1 MNDEVNNDSM
11 QNAADLGDLS
21 SFFAPS
27 WAKSEGDSQVKLVGG
42 GRGRNFD
49 DDRPRRN
56 RDDRPR
62 RDRDDRPRRD
72 GDRPRRDRDGDR
84 PHRDNRPR
92 RDGDRPRR
100 EREERPVREAPLTL
114 PVRFLPEGK
123 SLEAIIRRIVS
134 TRKAYPFRDIV
145 RLFQK
150 DDASLS
156 VRIEA
161 DRSTDSSAKIYQCR
175 ACGMPALT
183 EVEAIEHIFS
193 THLANYF
200 DIEAV
205 ECEAPT
211 GNFPCVARCGLTG
224 ELLGPPNHHSYSR
237 RIAEMLQDRFP
248 GMSRDEYCRKIEM
261 VRDPEVV
268 EEWRNAAKMQTLY
281 FRKEEVVEQPKEAET
296 PTAEGEE
303 AAPEAPTRVGMLRAD
318 AEALFR
324 EEILPELLVAAPHVV
339 CSATILKNMPN
350 RRLAAYLNREFNHDD
365 VLRSQGT
372 LSKALHAAF
381 HHRKLHFFH
390 ANDDH
395 GQEFVIATSPVV
407 FDTENVTDEIRSIIN
422 FVTENPS
429 CTEKALL
436 DAVVPDGNEESIK
449 RVMSS
454 IRWLVEKGHLV
465 EYFNNLY
472 SIAAAH
478 PIFRLTPKKERKPK
492 EGAKDAGEKATAE
505 AAPEAEPS
513 PEAPVAEETPVVEE
527 MPVAEEAPAQEAEPV
542 APEAETTADEA
553 VTADETT
560 QQ

>member
-1 MNDEVNNDSM
+1 MNDEVNNDSS
-11 QNAADLGDLS
+11 QGAADLGDLS

-27 WAKSEGDSQVKLVGG
+27 WAKDEGDSQVKLVS
-42 GRGRNFD
+42 GRDRNFEEE
-49 DDRPRRN
+49 RPRRN
-56 RDDRPR
+56 RDG
-62 RDRDDRPRRD
+62 RPRRD
-72 GDRPRRDRDGDR
+72 GDRPRRDDRPRDGER
-84 PHRDNRPR
+84 PRRDDNRQR
-92 RDGDRPRR
+92 RDGDRPRPR
-100 EREERPVREAPLTL
+100 RDERPVREAPLAL
-114 PVRFLPEGK
+114 SVRFLPEGK
-123 SLEAIIRRIVS
+123 SLEVIIRRIVTS
-134 TRKAYPFRDIV
+134 HKAYPFRDIV

-161 DRSTDSSAKIYQCR
+161 DRSADPAAKVYQCR

-183 EVEAIEHIFS
+183 EAEAIEHIFS
-193 THLANYF
+193 THLADYF
-200 DIEAV
+200 DIETV

-237 RIAEMLQDRFP
+237 KIAEMLQDRFP

-261 VRDPEVV
+261 VRDKEAI
-268 EEWRNAAKMQTLY
+268 EEWRNAAKMQTKY
-281 FRKEEVVEQPKEAET
+281 FRKIEEVEPAKDAE
-296 PTAEGEE
+296 PASAEGEGAEASEE
-303 AAPEAPTRVGMLRAD
+303 AAAEAPIRVGMLRAD

-324 EEILPELLVAAPHVV
+324 AEILPELLVAAPHVV
-339 CSATILKNMPN
+339 CSAAILKNMPN

-395 GQEFVIATSPVV
+395 GQEFVIATAPVV
-407 FDTENVTDEIRSIIN
+407 FDTENVTDEIRTIVN

-436 DAVVPDGNEESIK
+436 DAVVPDGNEEAVK

-472 SIAAAH
+472 SIAAPH
-478 PIFRLTPKKERKPK
+478 PIYRLTPKKERKPK
-492 EGAKDAGEKATAE
+492 DKPADENSAPSADAETPAGDDAAQAPKAEDAPVVEESVVAE
-505 AAPEAEPS
+505 AAP
-513 PEAPVAEETPVVEE
+513 AEETS
-527 MPVAEEAPAQEAEPV
+527 AEEPV
-542 APEAETTADEA
+542 ATEEASTAEETS
-553 VTADETT
+553 

>member
-1 MNDEVNNDSM
+1 MNDEVKNDST
-11 QNAADLGDLS
+11 QGAADLGDLS
-21 SFFAPS
+21 AFFAPS
-27 WAKSEGDSQVKLVGG
+27 WAKNEGDGQVKLVGG

-49 DDRPRRN
+49 DERPRSR
-56 RDDRPR
+56 RDERPR

-72 GDRPRRDRDGDR
+72 GDRPRRDRDGER
-84 PHRDNRPR
+84 SYRRDNDRPR

-100 EREERPVREAPLTL
+100 DREERPVREAPLAL

-161 DRSTDSSAKIYQCR
+161 DRSADSSAKIYQCR

-183 EVEAIEHIFS
+183 EAEAIDHIFS
-193 THLANYF
+193 THFAEYF
-200 DIEAV
+200 DIETV
-205 ECEAPT
+205 EGEAPT

-248 GMSRDEYCRKIEM
+248 GMSREEYCRKIEM
-261 VRDPEVV
+261 VREPEAV

-281 FRKEEVVEQPKEAET
+281 YRKAEETQMPQEQNDAPVV
-296 PTAEGEE
+296 EGEE
-303 AAPEAPTRVGMLRAD
+303 GVASEETAPEAPTRVGMLRAD

-324 EEILPELLVAAPHVV
+324 SEILPELLLGAPHVV
-339 CSATILKNMPN
+339 CSAAVLKNMPN
-350 RRLAAYLNREFNHDD
+350 RRLANYLNREFNHDD
-365 VLRSQGT
+365 MLRSQGT

-395 GQEFVIATSPVV
+395 GQEFVIASLPVA
-407 FDTENVTDEIRSIIN
+407 FNTENVTDEIRSIID

-429 CTEKALL
+429 CPEKALVE
-436 DAVVPDGNEESIK
+436 AVVPDGNEETIK
-449 RVMSS
+449 RVLSS

-492 EGAKDAGEKATAE
+492 AEKQDVDERASSEVVAE
-505 AAPEAEPS
+505 AP
-513 PEAPVAEETPVVEE
+513 
-527 MPVAEEAPAQEAEPV
+527 AEEAVSQDVVAQVEADADAVVEAE
-542 APEAETTADEA
+542 ASPEEA
-553 VTADETT
+553 KVADETP